1 MSFKNTVLN
10 VSIPLLK
17 SHYEPLPLSKLIHT
31 ALFNKL
37 FQQSH
42 PLGLYTQT
50 TDLKQNSSRAG
61 TAERVIAEAFVDQ
74 IINELKVPSK
84 KLITPT

>member
-1 MSFKNTVLN
+1 MN
-10 VSIPLLK
+10 VPIPLLK
-17 SHYEPLPLSKLIHT
+17 SHYESLPLSKLIHT

-50 TDLKQNSSRAG
+50 TDLKQNASKAG
-61 TAERVIAEAFVDQ
+61 TAARVIAAAFVDQ
-74 IINELKVPSK
+74 TINELKMPSK